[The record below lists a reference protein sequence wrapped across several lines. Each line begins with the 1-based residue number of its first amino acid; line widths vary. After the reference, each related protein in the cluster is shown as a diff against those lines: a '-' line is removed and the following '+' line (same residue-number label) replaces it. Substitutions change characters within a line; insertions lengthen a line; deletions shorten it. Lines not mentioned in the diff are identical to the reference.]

1 MDDNNRGKNDYSDFF
16 NEDKSK
22 EKKVKDD
29 KQEHNKSEYYSY
41 GSFKPTEPLKETEY
55 TSYSSS
61 KGQSSEVEINKPNEV
76 SIYSDSEQNAQNNGY
91 NGTEWTYST
100 RKKRSSF
107 KSMFSAFMAGVVV
120 VGVLMFAS
128 DKANLFSSETSLSTQ
143 SPVTQNVIPANG
155 SESQASI
162 TFENRPDN
170 IADIVEQASPAVVKI
185 ETYNNAQSDNSM
197 NRNDDIFRYFFGDD
211 YNSTPNGP
219 QASGLGSGFIFD
231 QEGYILTNEHV
242 VSGADEIY
250 VELEGYDNKFQAEL
264 LGSSYDLD
272 LAVLKIE
279 GSESFPTLNIGDSDQ
294 LRVGD
299 WVTAIGNPV
308 GFDHSVSVG
317 VLSAN
322 EREISIPDSQGT
334 RTYEHLLQTDA
345 SINPG
350 NSGGPLINLNG
361 EVIGINTAVSTD
373 AQGIG
378 FAIPTSTIDEVLDD
392 LKNNI
397 TIPKPYIGVGLYD
410 IDDEVQQ
417 TLNLNDKD
425 GVLITQVERPS
436 PASRAGLKPN
446 DVIIELNGE
455 PINNANDLITKV
467 KEMNIDESVTLTVIR
482 DGKTYETAVTI
493 GDRNA
498 K

>member
-1 MDDNNRGKNDYSDFF
+1 MDDKNKGTNNESDFF
-16 NEDKSK
+16 NDDKTKENTKQDKSK
-22 EKKVKDD
+22 TN
-29 KQEHNKSEYYSY
+29 QSEYYSY
-41 GSFKPTEPLKETEY
+41 GSFKPTEPSKEAEY
-55 TSYSSS
+55 TSYSSHL
-61 KGQSSEVEINKPNEV
+61 GESSDVEINKPKEV
-76 SIYSDSEQNAQNNGY
+76 SIYGNQVQNDIPNKEYTQQ
-91 NGTEWTYST
+91 EWTYST

-107 KSMFSAFMAGVVV
+107 KSMFAAFMS
-120 VGVLMFAS
+120 GVLIVGGLMVAS
-128 DKANLFSSETSLSTQ
+128 DKLNLFSSDNPPPDQAVS
-143 SPVTQNVIPANG
+143 QNIVSAIG

-162 TFENRPDN
+162 DFENRPDN

-185 ETYNNAQSDNSM
+185 ETYTTQSSNSI
-197 NRNDDIFRYFFGDD
+197 NRNEDIFRYFFGDEL
-211 YNSTPNGP
+211 NSTPDGGP
-219 QASGLGSGFIFD
+219 EPSGLGSGFIFD
-231 QEGYILTNEHV
+231 EEGYILTNEHV
-242 VSGADEIY
+242 VSGSDEIY
-250 VELEGYDNKFQAEL
+250 VELEGYEEKFKAEL

-279 GSESFPTLNIGDSDQ
+279 GSETFPTLEIGNSDE

-350 NSGGPLINLNG
+350 NSGGPLIDLNG

-392 LKNNI
+392 LKNNV
-397 TIPKPYIGVGLYD
+397 TIPKPYIGVGLNNINDD
-410 IDDEVQQ
+410 IQRG
-417 TLNLNDKD
+417 LNLESKD
-425 GVLITQVERPS
+425 GVHINQVERQS
-436 PASRAGLKPN
+436 PAHLAGLQPN
-446 DVIIELNGE
+446 DVIIEFNGE
-455 PINNANDLITKV
+455 SIKNADDLIGKV
-467 KEMNIDESVTLTVIR
+467 KETEVGESVNLTFIR
-482 DGKTYETAVTI
+482 QGKTFDTIITI

-498 K
+498 D

>member
-1 MDDNNRGKNDYSDFF
+1 MDDNNRGKNDTSDFF
-16 NEDKSK
+16 SEDKSK
-22 EKKVKDD
+22 ERKDKD
-29 KQEHNKSEYYSY
+29 IQERKSEYYSY
-41 GSFKPTEPLKETEY
+41 GSFKPTEPLKETDY

-61 KGQSSEVEINKPNEV
+61 REHSSDVEINKPNQISVYNE
-76 SIYSDSEQNAQNNGY
+76 SEQKDISRNGY
-91 NGTEWTYST
+91 KGSEWTYST

-107 KSMFSAFMAGVVV
+107 KSTFSAFMAGVVV
-120 VGVLMFAS
+120 VGALMVAS
-128 DKANLFSSETSLSTQ
+128 DKMNLFTSDTLLPSQ
-143 SPVTQNVIPANG
+143 SVPSNVIPANG
-155 SESQASI
+155 NENQASI

-170 IADIVEQASPAVVKI
+170 IADIVEQATPAVVKI
-185 ETYNNAQSDNSM
+185 ETYNTKSNNI
-197 NRNDDIFRYFFGDD
+197 NRNDDIFRYFFGDE

-231 QEGYILTNEHV
+231 KEGYILTNEHV

-250 VELEGYDNKFQAEL
+250 VELEGYENKFEAEL

-279 GSESFPTLNIGDSDQ
+279 GSESFPTLEIGDSNQ

-378 FAIPTSTIDEVLDD
+378 FAIPTSTIDEVLDN
-392 LKNNI
+392 LKNNVS
-397 TIPKPYIGVGLYD
+397 IPKPYIGVGLYD

-417 TLNLNDKD
+417 TLNLQDKD
-425 GVLITQVERPS
+425 GVLITQVEKPS
-436 PASRAGLKPN
+436 PASRAGIKPN

-455 PINNANDLITKV
+455 EIKNAEDLINKV
-467 KEMNIDESVTLTVIR
+467 KETAIGESVNLTVIR
-482 DGKTYETAVTI
+482 EGKTYETAVTI

>member
-16 NEDKSK
+16 SEDKSK
-22 EKKVKDD
+22 ERKDQD
-29 KQEHNKSEYYSY
+29 KQEQKSEYYSY
-41 GSFKPTEPLKETEY
+41 GSFKPTEPIKETEY

-61 KGQSSEVEINKPNEV
+61 RGHSTEVEINKPNEISV
-76 SIYSDSEQNAQNNGY
+76 YNAEQKDVPNNEY
-91 NGTEWTYST
+91 NGSEWTYST

-107 KSMFSAFMAGVVV
+107 KGMFAAFMAGVVV
-120 VGVLMFAS
+120 VGGLMFAS
-128 DKANLFSSETSLSTQ
+128 DKMNLFSSETPLSGQ
-143 SPVTQNVIPANG
+143 PSVPSNVIPANG
-155 SESQASI
+155 SENQASI
-162 TFENRPDN
+162 TFQNRPDN

-185 ETYNNAQSDNSM
+185 ETYNTKNNSN

-250 VELEGYDNKFQAEL
+250 VELEGYENKFEAEL

-279 GSESFPTLNIGDSDQ
+279 GSESFPTLEIGDSDQ

-378 FAIPTSTIDEVLDD
+378 FAIPTSTIDEVLDN
-392 LKNNI
+392 LKNNVS
-397 TIPKPYIGVGLYD
+397 IPKPYIGVGLYD

-417 TLNLNDKD
+417 ALNLKDKD

-436 PASRAGLKPN
+436 PASRAGIKPN

-455 PINNANDLITKV
+455 PINNANDLINKV
-467 KEMNIDESVTLTVIR
+467 KEMNIGESVNLTVIR
-482 DGKTYETAVTI
+482 EGKTYETAVTI
-493 GDRNA
+493 GDKNA